1 MRNHKDAN
9 WKNSNLKNIYFS
21 LNHVIITV
29 KVKFLPIKQ
38 KTRFTSKWNHT
49 LKIIELSLI

>member
-29 KVKFLPIKQ
+29 KVKFLLIKQ